1 MSSPRS
7 RKADL
12 LLIDKAAQASDLLT
26 AMANPKRLLVMCH
39 LIEGECPV
47 GEMADRVGLSQAA
60 LSQHLAKLRAYNLVA
75 TPRHGQTIYYSLASD
90 DVRAILQTLY
100 QIYCEPLAKGEAGKS
115 AAARSGKAKAAV
127 KRGGRSVVAKAAAR
141 SSV

>member
-39 LIEGECPV
+39 LIEGECAV
-47 GEMADRVGLSQAA
+47 GEMADRVSLSQAA
-60 LSQHLAKLRAYNLVA
+60 LSQHLAKLRAYGLVA
-75 TPRHGQTIYYSLASD
+75 TRRHGQTIYYSLASD

-100 QIYCEPLAKGEAGKS
+100 QIYCSPPAKGEATKS
-115 AAARSGKAKAAV
+115 AGSKSAKAKAP
-127 KRGGRSVVAKAAAR
+127 AR
-141 SSV
+141 ASEHG